1 MSQLVIQEAAD
12 AAPAFRFERS
22 NVVRLAIAQAL
33 AGANSTVIYATG
45 AVIGDIQEDV
55 RHGRAYLRDLAAR
68 R

>member
-1 MSQLVIQEAAD
+1 
-12 AAPAFRFERS
+12 
-22 NVVRLAIAQAL
+22 L